1 LILGRRKVFA
11 GRSGS
16 PAQPVGQLG
25 LGPASE
31 AGQEVGVRDVPPQDR
46 LQRLEKL
53 GIERGAAGDR
63 EDGEAPPGLL
73 ERSGARQ
80 GLDPEERHR
89 KLVGAG
95 ALGGEEGRGVL
106 EGPSGLFVTSRLEE
120 RSSEIGADEGV
131 DRGASLTADLAEG
144 AGVLPSGLLRPPDP
158 EQAAADA
165 VQDGG
170 VGVPPLGGG
179 ERGERG
185 AELDERLVVAPEIRQ
200 GQGVCPRGPR
210 ALVSSLPK
218 IPPCSRLKFPPPLT
232 GRERDGNDD

>member
-1 LILGRRKVFA
+1 MSPRRTVSSDS
-11 GRSGS
+11 RSSGS
-16 PAQPVGQLG
+16 SAERPAI
-25 LGPASE
+25 AKT
-31 AGQEVGVRDVPPQDR
+31 A
-46 LQRLEKL
+46 KL
-53 GIERGAAGDR
+53 RRA
-63 EDGEAPPGLL
+63 LL

-120 RSSEIGADEGV
+120 RSSEIGTDEGV

-144 AGVLPSGLLRPPDP
+144 AGVLPSGLLRPPEP

-200 GQGVCPRGPR
+200 V
-210 ALVSSLPK
+210 
-218 IPPCSRLKFPPPLT
+218 F
-232 GRERDGNDD
+232 RDN